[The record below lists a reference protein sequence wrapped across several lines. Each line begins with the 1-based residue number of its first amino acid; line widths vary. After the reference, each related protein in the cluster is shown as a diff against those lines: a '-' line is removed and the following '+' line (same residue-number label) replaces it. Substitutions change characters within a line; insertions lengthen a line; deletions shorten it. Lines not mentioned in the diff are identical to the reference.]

1 MEIPKVMR
9 SCADE
14 TNYSL
19 TLKGA
24 VVIVAVYLAHQY
36 GLDVS
41 ESEVMILIEALAVI
55 GGSIMTVMGIL
66 RKIAYRYASA

>member
-1 MEIPKVMR
+1 MNKYLR
-9 SCADE
+9 SCANE
-14 TNYSL
+14 NNVSL

-55 GGSIMTVMGIL
+55 GGSLMTVMGLL
-66 RKIAYRYASA
+66 RKIMYR

>member
-24 VVIVAVYLAHQY
+24 VVIVAVYLVHQY

-55 GGSIMTVMGIL
+55 GGSLMAVMGLL
-66 RKIAYRYASA
+66 RKIMYR